1 MSAVSEAIRN
11 IKALL
16 YDRVSSPF
24 LQTFFLV
31 ITYHYWPI
39 IFTAT
44 DSRLTSSQ
52 KIDAINIIL
61 KNQEAPGVAELVF
74 TTLVATFLIAVFSV
88 IAYFAKGVAEGFN
101 KRIRNKFNPDYVN
114 SAKYTEALSSLSD
127 NVTYLTESNS
137 SKDQR
142 IGMLSLLASL
152 SDREKCILQKANAN
166 GGTYYFSQ
174 YREGDERLCE
184 AMHQRGLFGKS
195 HDHWTVM
202 NKELLAFVDIN
213 FNGRSFDSQDDD
225 PKSKT

>member
-11 IKALL
+11 IKAML

-44 DSRLTSSQ
+44 DYRLTSAQ

-61 KNQEAPGVAELVF
+61 ETNGAPGVVELVF
-74 TTLVATFLIAVFSV
+74 TTLVATFLIAGFSV
-88 IAYFAKGVAEGFN
+88 IAYFAKGVAEGLN
-101 KRIRNKFNPDYVN
+101 KQIRNKFNPDYVN

-127 NVTYLTESNS
+127 NITYLTESNS

-142 IGMLSLLASL
+142 IGMLVLIASL
-152 SDREKCILQKANAN
+152 SDREKFILQQANEN
-166 GGTYYFSQ
+166 GGLYYFSQ
-174 YREGDERLCE
+174 YREGDEELCKV
-184 AMHQRGLFGKS
+184 MHERSLLGMS
-195 HDHWTVM
+195 NDHWRVT
-202 NKELLAFVDIN
+202 NKELLAYVDIN
-213 FNGRSFDSQDDD
+213 LSSRSFDITDNEAK
-225 PKSKT
+225 P